1 MARILGDSARAAE
14 YAAERDDFRK
24 DLYASIHLAMQ
35 THKVD
40 YIPGCAEL
48 GDFDATSTTIGVY
61 PCGELGWIP
70 EPQLHNTFDRYYSFF
85 RDRREGR
92 LAWRNYTPYE
102 VRTIGTFVY
111 LDQKRRA
118 HELLDF
124 FMGDRRPPGWNHW
137 AEVVWSGRDT
147 PGFIGDMPHTWV
159 GSDFIRSIRSMF
171 AYEREFDTSLVIGAG
186 IPEAWLMSGDGV
198 GVSDLP
204 TYYGPITYSMRRTTE
219 GASVDLSGRINV
231 PPGGL
236 EVRAPFD
243 RGPTSA
249 LVNGARASVG
259 SAGGVRVSAL
269 PATVVFTR

>member
-1 MARILGDSARAAE
+1 ME
-14 YAAERDDFRK
+14 
-24 DLYASIHLAMQ
+24 
-35 THKVD
+35 THHVD

-70 EPQLHNTFDRYYSFF
+70 EPQLHNTFDRYYAFF
-85 RDRREGR
+85 QGRRDGK
-92 LAWRNYTPYE
+92 LTWRNYTPYE
-102 VRTIGTFVY
+102 VRIIGTYVY

-137 AEVVWSGRDT
+137 AEVVWSGRET

-171 AYEREFDTSLVIGAG
+171 AYERESDTSIVIGAG
-186 IPEAWLMSGDGV
+186 IPEAWIMSGDGV

-204 TYYGPITYSMRRTTE
+204 TYYGPVTYSMRRTSG
-219 GASVDLSGRINV
+219 GASVEVSGRIGM
-231 PPGGL
+231 PPGGI
-236 EVRAPFD
+236 EVRAPLD
-243 RGPTSA
+243 IMPASA
-249 LVNGARASVG
+249 LVNGARANLSP
-259 SAGGVRVSAL
+259 AGGVRVTGL
-269 PATVVFTR
+269 PASIVFTR